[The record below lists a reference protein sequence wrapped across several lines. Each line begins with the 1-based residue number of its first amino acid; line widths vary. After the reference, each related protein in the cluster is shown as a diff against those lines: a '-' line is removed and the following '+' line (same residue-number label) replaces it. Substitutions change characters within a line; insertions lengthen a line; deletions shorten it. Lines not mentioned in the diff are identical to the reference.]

1 MSLDKYDLAVKE
13 VEKFAD
19 NQGLSEKQNKAR
31 KIVKENQTEKI
42 KANLKTLYE
51 DVFDE
56 ELTVYGKHIEK
67 HYIKDPNIPTQNKS
81 YQIIFSYPELKIIKM
96 GKCW

>member
-1 MSLDKYDLAVKE
+1 MSLEKYDLAVKE
-13 VEKFAD
+13 VGKFAD
-19 NQGLSEKQNKAR
+19 NQDLSEKQNKAR

-42 KANLKTLYE
+42 KSNLKILYE

-56 ELTVYGKHIEK
+56 KLTVYGKHIEK
-67 HYIKDPNIPTQNKS
+67 HYIKDHNIPTQNKS
-81 YQIIFSYPELKIIKM
+81 YQIIFSYPELKIIKI